1 MYYVPGTV
9 PSSYTHYLIAYY
21 YYPNFTN
28 EETKAERGEVTRP
41 RSHICQWQD
50 YDPKLAPESMF
61 RATILHY
68 FLLALEDLSS
78 K

>member
-9 PSSYTHYLIAYY
+9 PSGYTHYLIAYY

-41 RSHICQWQD
+41 RSHIC
-50 YDPKLAPESMF
+50 PVAGL
-61 RATILHY
+61 
-68 FLLALEDLSS
+68 
-78 K
+78 